1 MRGFLK
7 AIVLVPVA
15 IVVVLFAVANRGPLT
30 LSLDPLAREA
40 PAITLTLP
48 VFVVIFAALM
58 TGVLIGGMATWLRQ
72 GRYRKAAR
80 ENRRECERLEAEARR
95 LREARAPTPAPAAG
109 EAPLALPARPGFVS
123 T

>member
-7 AIVLVPVA
+7 AIVLIPVA
-15 IVVVLFAVANRGPLT
+15 IVAVLFAVANRGPLT

-48 VFVVIFAALM
+48 IFVVIFAALM
-58 TGVLIGGMATWLRQ
+58 AGVLIGGIATWLRQ
-72 GRYRKAAR
+72 GRHRKAAR

-95 LREARAPTPAPAAG
+95 LREARAPAPAGG